1 MTEEEINKRVNHVNR
16 IGGMTVNERLFAT
29 NLMDLF
35 DKAKKTDKELA
46 KRILRPLNVDK
57 NSIDKIPNK

>member
-46 KRILRPLNVDK
+46 KRILRALNVDK